1 MVILEKLQVFLLLN
15 HEKAESRTPDAF
27 VFLGQTYIFN
37 VAVIFVVVEWTAI
50 GNAVS
55 LVGTDKT

>member
-1 MVILEKLQVFLLLN
+1 MKEKNFREVKTKSGVTEMAILEKLRVFLVLD

-37 VAVIFVVVEWTAI
+37 VAVIF
-50 GNAVS
+50 S
-55 LVGTDKT
+55 C

>member
-1 MVILEKLQVFLLLN
+1 MMILEKLQVFLFLN

-37 VAVIFVVVEWTAI
+37 VAVIFFCWV
-50 GNAVS
+50 NS
-55 LVGTDKT
+55 NR